1 MHPSKPRL
9 AVLKSLASFVL
20 ATTTL
25 LVAGCGIVDG
35 VSLNGGVFD
44 YLGVS
49 DKSNEGR
56 GGEPRLQDRG
66 GLVLPPDARRLPQP
80 GSGEA
85 QQRVAIGDPSWPAD
99 EDARRRAGGSAREKA
114 HQEFCS
120 KELTRKRIAK
130 DLTPTDGPMGPC
142 DASALRNIGM
152 DPNASL
158 QRLPEGAEPKRG
170 F

>member
-1 MHPSKPRL
+1 MHSSMTRPGL
-9 AVLKSLASFVL
+9 LKSLAPFVL
-20 ATTTL
+20 AAATL
-25 LVAGCGIVDG
+25 GIAGCGVVDG
-35 VSLNGGVFD
+35 VSLNGGLFD

-49 DKSNEGR
+49 DKSSEGR
-56 GGEPRLQDRG
+56 SGDPRLQDRG

-85 QQRVAIGDPSWPAD
+85 QQRVAAGDPSWPAD
-99 EDARRRAGGSAREKA
+99 EDARRRSGNAAREKA

-130 DLTPTDGPMGPC
+130 DLTPTDGPLGPC

-158 QRLPEGAEPKRG
+158 QRAPEGSEPKRG